1 MAVDSNY
8 RGKRLG
14 LRLIAVIKD
23 IAIVN
28 DCYKIT
34 LDCKESN
41 MGFYEQVR
49 VDLRLKGFY
58 I

>member
-1 MAVDSNY
+1 VDSNY